1 MKDIKENL
9 QTNFKKKKK
18 HSLLKK
24 KLDLWMFYF
33 EAVSTSNR
41 WRSWDDSMCSDKFY
55 QSSPIAKKLSSN
67 ATQF

>member
-1 MKDIKENL
+1 MQDIIEDL
-9 QTNFKKKKK
+9 QTNKKKKN
-18 HSLLKK
+18 SLLKK
-24 KLDLWMFYF
+24 NLDLWMFYF